1 MKFKEILITVTIT
14 TVLVSSLF
22 FIFSKSITKNEAP
35 AATGSQTN
43 QSTTDDHHG
52 GTVQIST
59 ESFGKLLKK
68 EAPDFTL
75 ESYEGEK
82 ISLKKLRGK
91 NVVLFFSEG
100 LMCYPACWDQIAA
113 FGKDSKLNNQN
124 TLTFTIVNDR
134 RGDWKTA
141 LDKMPELASAKVL
154 FDTDRSTSIA
164 YGVLSL
170 PSSMHRGQLAGH
182 TYVIV
187 DPQGIV
193 RFIKDD
199 PQMAIRNQ
207 ELLEEIAKL

>member
-1 MKFKEILITVTIT
+1 MKFKEVLMTAIITS
-14 TVLVSSLF
+14 VLVSSLF
-22 FIFSKSITKNEAP
+22 FIFPQGKTKKDTP
-35 AATGSQTN
+35 AVAGSES
-43 QSTTDDHHG
+43 QSTADHHG
-52 GTVQIST
+52 GSVQTST
-59 ESFGKLLKK
+59 ETFGKLLNRK
-68 EAPDFTL
+68 APDFIL

-82 ISLKKLRGK
+82 INLGSLKGK
-91 NVVLFFSEG
+91 NIVLFFSEG

-113 FGKDSKLNNQN
+113 FGKDQKLNNQN

-134 RGDWKTA
+134 RQDWKTA

-154 FDTDRSTSIA
+154 FDTNRSASLS

-187 DPQGIV
+187 DREGIV
-193 RFIKDD
+193 RFVFDD

-207 ELLEEIAKL
+207 ELLDEIGKL

>member
-1 MKFKEILITVTIT
+1 MKFKEILMTVIIT
-14 TVLVSSLF
+14 TVLVSLF
-22 FIFSKSITKNEAP
+22 FIFSKSITKKEAP
-35 AATGSQTN
+35 AATESQIN
-43 QSTTDDHHG
+43 QSTTDSHHG
-52 GTVQIST
+52 GTAQVST
-59 ESFGKLLKK
+59 ESFGKLLNK

-82 ISLKKLRGK
+82 ISLEKLRGK

-124 TLTFTIVNDR
+124 ILTFTIVNDR

-154 FDTDRSTSIA
+154 FDTDRSASIA

-207 ELLEEIAKL
+207 ELLREITKL